1 MVLSLYAVLFSSV
14 LSAILSKLLVKL
26 RIYFR
31 RAKSA
36 TERHQCNRKM
46 DILLPA
52 WGRMQFIAQA
62 ATVTVSSLQALSLTL
77 HSYPRHIYQIAAED
91 LYFIFLSISSN
102 SDNLPYSPTVLSPVA
117 SPAAKEISAQMWT
130 VPTTRQA
137 QWNTVFA
144 LWSTIVFFS
153 LIISTPSGSLSLFI
167 STNHLKE
174 SPSVLSL
181 HTENVQACQHVTLRL
196 FPSSSLIFPLEY

>member
-1 MVLSLYAVLFSSV
+1 MVLSSCAVLFSSV
-14 LSAILSKLLVKL
+14 LSAILSKLLVKW

-36 TERHQCNRKM
+36 TERHQCNKKM

-117 SPAAKEISAQMWT
+117 SPAAKEISTQMSPLPDRHSGT
-130 VPTTRQA
+130 QYSLYDLQSYFFLLLFPHLLVPYRYLFPQ
-137 QWNTVFA
+137 
-144 LWSTIVFFS
+144 
-153 LIISTPSGSLSLFI
+153 IISR
-167 STNHLKE
+167 NHL
-174 SPSVLSL
+174 LSS
-181 HTENVQACQHVTLRL
+181 AYTLKMSK
-196 FPSSSLIFPLEY
+196 PASMSH